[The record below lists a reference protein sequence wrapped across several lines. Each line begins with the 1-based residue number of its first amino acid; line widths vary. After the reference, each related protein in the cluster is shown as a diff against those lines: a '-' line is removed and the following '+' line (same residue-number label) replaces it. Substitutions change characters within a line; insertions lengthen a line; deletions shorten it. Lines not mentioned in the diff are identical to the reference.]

1 MHGILTAYGNQWPNH
16 WHGTCSLCRKILE
29 RTRYHMVKI
38 GCTVAH
44 QEEYDV
50 FLKIMINT
58 VLPYDL
64 FHGLFWFLAM
74 SIMNPSIKPY
84 PFPFHHVDFNNHD
97 NHAGLDQWST
107 KQCFKLLGFFMIW
120 WFPLPEQVVPTGNEE
135 HVIEVELP
143 GNQWSERWKPSM
155 VAKKSIYDQLKW
167 EKVELCGKLGPSLEA
182 INGGSTNN
190 GT

>member
-1 MHGILTAYGNQWPNH
+1 MQKDCGET
-16 WHGTCSLCRKILE
+16 
-29 RTRYHMVKI
+29 TRYHMVKI

-135 HVIEVELP
+135 RVIKCHCFLIHHWWLP
-143 GNQWSERWKPSM
+143 MTARVFHTVQPFPIWVDHRWIFFATIDGFQCSYHWFP
-155 VAKKSIYDQLKW
+155 
-167 EKVELCGKLGPSLEA
+167 
-182 INGGSTNN
+182 GSSTFAHWVNCS
-190 GT
+190 